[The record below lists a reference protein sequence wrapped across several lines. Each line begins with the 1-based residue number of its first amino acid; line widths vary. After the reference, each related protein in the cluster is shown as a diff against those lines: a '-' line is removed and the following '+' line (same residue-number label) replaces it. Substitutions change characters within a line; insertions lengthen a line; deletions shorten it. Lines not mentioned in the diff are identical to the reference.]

1 MKKSVLSL
9 CAFLMVLSASLCA
22 ETKTVSKES
31 KKIECE
37 IIPSGPLSKSRLAY
51 SSFAGQIGQR
61 MGPQTSKSLNW
72 SGYASY
78 TSAAEPEIGSVTN
91 VWGNWSVPKLHP
103 SQESRY
109 SVCWVGIDGFF
120 NQTVEQIGTLQQW
133 INGQQQNLAW
143 FSVYPGPTYE
153 IVGFPVKPNDK
164 IRALVSYIGN
174 DIFEMTIENL
184 TQGVFA
190 VIPNGYTIAT
200 DTQRNSAEWI
210 VEAPSMQTILPLAH
224 FTPVNFTQCL
234 ASIRG
239 SAQAINGSHGEFSRI
254 YMVTEGG
261 KKAKVKASPSHLFK
275 DGKKFIVK
283 WHHR

>member
-1 MKKSVLSL
+1 MKKSFLSF
-9 CAFLMVLSASLCA
+9 CAFLAVLSASLCA
-22 ETKTVSKES
+22 EPKTVSKGS
-31 KKIECE
+31 RKIECQ
-37 IIPSGPLSKSRLAY
+37 IIPNGPLSKSRLAY
-51 SSFAGQIGQR
+51 SSFARQIGQR
-61 MGPQTSKSLNW
+61 MGPQTSKSSNW
-72 SGYASY
+72 GGYASY

-133 INGQQQNLAW
+133 INGQQQNFAW
-143 FSVYPGPTYE
+143 FSVYPGPTFE
-153 IVGFPVKPNDK
+153 IVDFPVNPKDK
-164 IRALVSYIGN
+164 IRAFVSYVGN

-184 TQGVFA
+184 TQGVFT
-190 VIPNGYTIAT
+190 VVPNDYTIVA

-210 VEAPSMQTILPLAH
+210 VEAPSLQAILPLAH
-224 FTPVNFTQCL
+224 FSPVNFTQCL

-239 SAQAINGSHGEFSRI
+239 SAQAINGSHGEYSKI
-254 YMVTEGG
+254 IMVTEGS
-261 KKAKVKASPSHLFK
+261 KKAEVKASPSRLFH